1 MFLEEDIDNVV
12 GHINA
17 DLIFLTVSL
26 ENLNHL
32 P

>member
-1 MFLEEDIDNVV
+1 MFLQEDVDNMV

-17 DLIFLTVSL
+17 DLILLTVSL

>member
-1 MFLEEDIDNVV
+1 MFLQEDFDNVV

-17 DLIFLTVSL
+17 DLVSLTVSL